1 MAVVDASVWVAMLRK
16 NDPFYDRC
24 RRWWE
29 TSTQAH
35 LKLYVPS
42 IVLAEV
48 AAAVA
53 RRDDNNAHA
62 TKALAL
68 VQESGVEIIDVSVS
82 LALRAAELGIKYRLR
97 GCDAVYVALA
107 EHLKVPLVTLDREQ
121 LERTINAIETILP

>member
-1 MAVVDASVWVAMLRK
+1 VAVIDASVWVAMLRK

-24 RRWWE
+24 RDWWE
-29 TSTQAH
+29 ASIKAEIR
-35 LKLYVPS
+35 LYVPS

-62 TKALAL
+62 IRALAL
-68 VQESGVEIIDVSVS
+68 VQESGVGIIDVSLS

-107 EHLKVPLVTLDREQ
+107 EHLKVQLVTLDREQ
-121 LERTINAIETILP
+121 LERTPKGLASAP